1 MRNNNKFLKLTKLLI
16 AFSLFIYGC
25 CSYSINKFQIEE
37 INTSGSK
44 FAAFQNMEEIAP
56 LKKQWKEMYCFV
68 KKGHIQKAS
77 APYGNDYIIS
87 YQVYNL
93 INENLLVLYEVPF
106 MQHYENLIKV
116 FGEPS
121 NSYVSNDRIIIAY
134 YPSIIGDSCETCT
147 HNGFSFTFDAK
158 SKKLVKE

>member
-56 LKKQWKEMYCFV
+56 LKKQWKETFLN
-68 KKGHIQKAS
+68 KKF
-77 APYGNDYIIS
+77 
-87 YQVYNL
+87 NL
-93 INENLLVLYEVPF
+93 KNNY
-106 MQHYENLIKV
+106 
-116 FGEPS
+116 
-121 NSYVSNDRIIIAY
+121 
-134 YPSIIGDSCETCT
+134 
-147 HNGFSFTFDAK
+147 
-158 SKKLVKE
+158 